1 LRDAEL
7 LLAWICSS
15 SIHGL
20 CLVELTH
27 VTIIIRHRLT
37 LSQPLPASGMRR
49 MTHVY
54 KPIKASDLRENLEI
68 LQANGGRSPRTSELI
83 QDQSD
88 VMTVTAREPAVHPG
102 PPQKEM
108 STGSRGSLGSRD
120 SFSEVGKNETNT
132 EKDKKSSEKD
142 AAVNEAVAERRKRTK
157 KSTNASNTKTTEN
170 VKKEETVPLMSPKR
184 PSKSSTNEGNLPY
197 KGLKSRKSSG
207 KKMFSIWPFKKR
219 KQ

>member
-1 LRDAEL
+1 PQRCRVTSCLDL
-7 LLAWICSS
+7 LLLHPWSVLGGIDACDHHHPSS
-15 SIHGL
+15 VDFIATAPREWHAQNDP
-20 CLVELTH
+20 
-27 VTIIIRHRLT
+27 R
-37 LSQPLPASGMRR
+37 
-49 MTHVY
+49 